1 MACFGC
7 SSEITPLFH
16 KFLYGQACDVQS
28 RSFEFFPKNCQHL
41 WQIWTC
47 ESFILPE
54 IDRNISHLYQ
64 YCCHG
69 AVLILYPSR
78 SMSSVHQPR
87 TPRTL
92 AVWEGLRFMIEFLW
106 DTKKRTHFLFLH
118 ELFEDQLIHRV
129 EFCHGD
135 FAFFHVHVSLSLYI
149 YLLHILLFFRED
161 TLVLTNTVCHLVTM
175 HYIFHMSYPEFT
187 SMDSSSFS
195 TPLTPPQILIPY
207 ILIIFSPKSSA
218 LTSPE
223 DESQSQWSLG
233 VDGAPEGLDKWKA
246 ILALVTSFL
255 LKIWWGYIRIG
266 VGDWNSKC
274 SLAKVWLYSFDS
286 LG

>member
-1 MACFGC
+1 MTNLNMWKFHTSRNWQKYLPSLPVLLSWSRLDSLSFQEYELGPPAENTTYFG
-7 SSEITPLFH
+7 SVGGVAVYDWVFVGHQEAHTLLIPSWTIWGPI
-16 KFLYGQACDVQS
+16 DSPS
-28 RSFEFFPKNCQHL
+28 R
-41 WQIWTC
+41 
-47 ESFILPE
+47 ILPWW
-54 IDRNISHLYQ
+54 L
-64 YCCHG
+64 C
-69 AVLILYPSR
+69 
-78 SMSSVHQPR
+78 
-87 TPRTL
+87 
-92 AVWEGLRFMIEFLW
+92 
-106 DTKKRTHFLFLH
+106 LFSCTRL
-118 ELFEDQLIHRV
+118 
-129 EFCHGD
+129 
-135 FAFFHVHVSLSLYI
+135 SLSLYI